1 LGTMTL
7 NAILLIFTFLLFFV
21 NVALNITNRR
31 LLKRTDANLAK
42 TRAIREE
49 IQDYTRDLNL

>member
-1 LGTMTL
+1 MTL